1 MKTEN
6 LDTPYNPPNKRGG
19 MAAIDR
25 PLPADLYAERALLG
39 VLLTKPDA
47 LPTVEARLDV
57 KWFSLLKHQWIYEAI
72 LVCASQK
79 PPIVPDM
86 HSICS
91 ILRRSHED
99 SDSRLALM
107 GGLSY
112 LNDLVM
118 DVATL
123 GAAEGYARFVMDT
136 AIRRQLIETSGK
148 IAVCGYDET
157 LTLEETLVKAEE
169 ILSAVTSVRAMDG
182 VVKLGDLM
190 NSIFDEECR
199 RRDEGDSQTSIVPT
213 PFYDLNSYLGGGLR
227 RGELTIVAAR
237 PGVGKT
243 AFAQTVA
250 LEIARN
256 KHPVLFFSL
265 EMSRT
270 KMAYRFLS
278 MQTGLSAQ
286 DLQAGQWL
294 NDEQQLGQVIEGMG
308 QLSNLA
314 VYLDDHTEQPVSAV
328 RARARQIQKQA
339 GQLGLVVVDYLQ
351 LLQYMVGKRRMD
363 FRVNEV
369 TEVAQALKAMAQQLD
384 VPVLALAQL
393 NRSVEGRVKRVPVL
407 SDLRESGGIEQAA
420 DQVLFLYREELY
432 NKETNKKGI
441 VEVHVAKNRDGRLGT
456 IPLVFRDETT
466 TFLNLATKQ
475 K

>member
-6 LDTPYNPPNKRGG
+6 LDPSRKPTNNRGG
-19 MAAIDR
+19 IAAIDR
-25 PLPADLYAERALLG
+25 PLPADPYAERALLG
-39 VLLTKPDA
+39 SLLAKPDA
-47 LPTVEARLDV
+47 VSIVQARLDAN
-57 KWFSLLKHQWIYEAI
+57 WFSLLKHQWIYEAI
-72 LVCASQK
+72 LACASQE
-79 PPIVPDM
+79 PPIVPDV
-86 HSICS
+86 HSVCS
-91 ILRRSHED
+91 ILRRYYENG
-99 SDSRLALM
+99 DSRLVLV
-107 GGLSY
+107 GGLSH
-112 LNDLVM
+112 LNDLIM
-118 DVATL
+118 DVAAL
-123 GAAEGYARFVMDT
+123 GAPDGYARFVMDT

-169 ILSAVTSVRAMDG
+169 MLSAVTSVREMDG

-190 NSIFDEECR
+190 SSIFNEECR
-199 RRDEGDSQTSIVPT
+199 RRDEGDNQTSIVPT

-250 LEIARN
+250 LDIARN

-286 DLQAGQWL
+286 ELQAGRWL
-294 NDEQQLGQVIEGMG
+294 NNEQQLGQVIESMG

-314 VYLDDHTEQPVSAV
+314 FYLDDHTEQPVSAV
-328 RARARQIQKQA
+328 RARARQIQKQT

-369 TEVAQALKAMAQQLD
+369 TEVVQALKAMAQQLE

-420 DQVLFLYREELY
+420 DQVLLLYREELY
-432 NKETNKKGI
+432 NKETSKKGV
-441 VEVHVAKNRDGRLGT
+441 VEVHVAKNRDGRLGM

-466 TFLNLATKQ
+466 TFLNLATNS
-475 K
+475 